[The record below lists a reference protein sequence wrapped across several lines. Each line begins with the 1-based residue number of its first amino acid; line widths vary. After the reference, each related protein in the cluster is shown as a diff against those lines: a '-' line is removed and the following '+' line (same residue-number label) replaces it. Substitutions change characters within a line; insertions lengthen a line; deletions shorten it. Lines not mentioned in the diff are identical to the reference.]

1 MPRKLVVAA
10 GQMGPASDDKAAN
23 LQTVLR
29 LLDEAAGSGAAIISL
44 PELSLTKYF
53 GHWPRSISTAWPRRA
68 RGCRSRVIGG
78 RSTTAT

>member
-53 GHWPRSISTAWPRRA
+53 GHWPRSISTA
-68 RGCRSRVIGG
+68 
-78 RSTTAT
+78 